1 MDTNPTPEVTEQPDI
16 EDRLAS
22 FFEDQPEAEE
32 APEATPEPEQAEEEI
47 QPEATAEDD
56 SEEVEWEGKA
66 YLLPKEL
73 KGALLRQ
80 QDYTQKT
87 QEVAVLRKQAEDKAQ
102 FVEAQ
107 QQFQAVVQKELGEY
121 QALKARKAEFDR
133 LDWSALYNAD
143 PGQAFN
149 LRQQADGLKEQLAQ
163 KEHDLGEKARGF
175 EQARQQHAQKQ
186 WALAVEAA
194 KGRIGKFTAEED
206 IAMAQQAQAL
216 GFDESDLKGRFAD
229 ARVLQALYK
238 AAKWDSLQKGKLLT
252 DKKVSTARPVKQ
264 VSRTGPQA
272 QRDGALAEARQ
283 QLRKTGKDAY
293 AEKILNAMFKE

>member
-1 MDTNPTPEVTEQPDI
+1 MDTNPTPEVAEQPAI

-22 FFEDQPEAEE
+22 FFDEPAAEE
-32 APEATPEPEQAEEEI
+32 APEANPEPEQDEETA
-47 QPEATAEDD
+47 QPEEAPEEDD

-66 YLLPKEL
+66 YKVPKEL
-73 KGALLRQ
+73 KPALMRQ

-87 QEVAVLRKQAEDKAQ
+87 QEVATLRKAAEDKAM

-107 QQFQAVVQKELGEY
+107 QQFQSAVSKEMGEF
-121 QALKARKAEFDR
+121 QALQARKAEFDR

-149 LRQQADGLKEQLAQ
+149 LRQQADALKEQLQ
-163 KEHDLGEKARGF
+163 TKQRELQEKAGRF
-175 EQARQQHAQKQ
+175 EQARQQHTQKQ

-194 KGRIGKFTAEED
+194 KTRIGKFSPEED

-216 GFDESDLKGRFAD
+216 GFDQAELQGRFAD
-229 ARVLQALYK
+229 ARVLQAIYK
-238 AAKWDSLQKGKLLT
+238 AAKWDALQQGKLLT
-252 DKKVSTARPVKQ
+252 EKKVSTARPVRQ

-272 QRDGALAEARQ
+272 QRDGALADARQ
-283 QLRKTGKDAY
+283 QLRKTGKDEY
-293 AEKILNAMFKE
+293 ATKILNAMFKE